1 MRMIRT
7 LVTVSTDLSA
17 IPQPIFSVPS
27 FYGAHGYAPYLESMS
42 AIFFAAGPDIRH
54 GVLSVVHNI
63 DVAPTILELLGV
75 PPAET
80 VKGDPLP
87 VRKFSPVIE

>member
-1 MRMIRT
+1 VVQR
-7 LVTVSTDLSA
+7 LGDDLA
-17 IPQPIFSVPS
+17 PQPIFSVPS
-27 FYGAHGYAPYLESMS
+27 FYGAHGYASHLESMS
-42 AIFFAAGPDIRH
+42 AIFFAAGPDIYH
-54 GVLSVVHNI
+54 GVLPVVHNI

-87 VRKFSPVIE
+87 VRKPLPVIE